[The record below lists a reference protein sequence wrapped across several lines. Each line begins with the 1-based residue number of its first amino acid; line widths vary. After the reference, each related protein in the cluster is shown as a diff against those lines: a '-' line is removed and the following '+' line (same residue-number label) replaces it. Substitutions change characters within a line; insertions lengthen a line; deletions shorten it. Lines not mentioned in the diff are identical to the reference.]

1 VISGIVTDQ
10 HALLTVFFCSKFRS
24 HVPIEF
30 VIDTGFTDQICL
42 PPETVALLGLRFKY
56 AIDVNLA
63 DGSEVTLPVHEAT
76 IIWNKEEEKVR
87 VLATGIRPLLGTALL
102 EDYELVMQFK
112 EGGMVTIDKLYDTPF
127 L

>member
-1 VISGIVTDQ
+1 MISGIITDQ
-10 HALLTVFFCSKFRS
+10 HALVTVFFCSKIRS

-30 VIDTGFTDQICL
+30 VIDTGFTDQLCL

-76 IIWNKEEEKVR
+76 IIWNKEEQKVR